1 LGKLKLAT
9 HFRTAEPGAGART
22 RLTKKNRANLGW
34 HVPETLRAHP
44 DLSAT
49 AETATERS

>member
-1 LGKLKLAT
+1 MLELVL
-9 HFRTAEPGAGART
+9 FFLSAEPGAGAKT

>member
-1 LGKLKLAT
+1 MFFLS
-9 HFRTAEPGAGART
+9 AEPAAGAKT
-22 RLTKKNRANLGW
+22 RLTKKNRVNFGW
-34 HVPETLRAHP
+34 QVPETLRAHP